1 MGERSTCIVG
11 WSLDLQET
19 RALPVFTI
27 YQRVDCTFNPHT
39 SEPRCPAIFCYA
51 SLFCMSICVFWEC
64 PQESVMTQML
74 SPPLPPLF
82 SSFLYFVFF
91 QAILMVENLKTVLKN
106 SLWELYPRVLNDNT
120 YFYYSSC
127 ITINLVLA
135 DSPWATSSPSLLRC
149 VLKHFEKK
157 RVQPNPKHLIE
168 ASTKKEFIMEKSWSL
183 SSLRM
188 GKQALLFTPMLRFN
202 QIEPDAKPAIHRSL
216 SSGWAGEWM
225 WTYRFGPHR
234 TLHVEIQR

>member
-1 MGERSTCIVG
+1 M
-11 WSLDLQET
+11 
-19 RALPVFTI
+19 LPCFVCRF
-27 YQRVDCTFNPHT
+27 VCFENV
-39 SEPRCPAIFCYA
+39 PRNQWWLKCCLP
-51 SLFCMSICVFWEC
+51 
-64 PQESVMTQML
+64 L
-74 SPPLPPLF
+74 SPP
-82 SSFLYFVFF
+82 SFLPSFRFF
-91 QAILMVENLKTVLKN
+91 QAILMVENLQTVRQN

-157 RVQPNPKHLIE
+157 HVQPNPKYLIE

-188 GKQALLFTPMLRFN
+188 GKQALLFTPMLCFN

-225 WTYRFGPHR
+225 WLTALGHIEHC
-234 TLHVEIQR
+234 T

>member
-1 MGERSTCIVG
+1 MSPGISDDSNV
-11 WSLDLQET
+11 
-19 RALPVFTI
+19 V
-27 YQRVDCTFNPHT
+27 
-39 SEPRCPAIFCYA
+39 
-51 SLFCMSICVFWEC
+51 SLF
-64 PQESVMTQML
+64 
-74 SPPLPPLF
+74 PPLF
-82 SSFLYFVFF
+82 SSFLYFVFSGNTNGRKPPNC
-91 QAILMVENLKTVLKN
+91 ASKLPLRTVSTCVE
-106 SLWELYPRVLNDNT
+106 WQHIF
-120 YFYYSSC
+120 FYYSSC

-168 ASTKKEFIMEKSWSL
+168 ASTKKEFTMEKSWSL

-202 QIEPDAKPAIHRSL
+202 QIEPDAKPVIHRSL

-234 TLHVEIQR
+234 TLHVEIQC